1 MILKYPFQIN
11 SYGKTASELDSE
23 KQVEQLIGE
32 YFLSQQ
38 GQRPMQQYY
47 GSNSQ
52 SLLFETADPLLYEE
66 FKMESIAEVS
76 RQVPQVTIVSLDIYD
91 ASEKATTGL
100 SNALGIRISYRFP
113 FSNMVKVVSYTITDP
128 LQLTEDTPL

>member
-1 MILKYPFQIN
+1 MILKYPFQVN
-11 SYGKTASELDSE
+11 AYGKIASEIDSE
-23 KQVEQLIGE
+23 KEVEQLIGE

-47 GSNSQ
+47 GSNSN
-52 SLLFETADPLLYEE
+52 SLLFEIADPLLYEE
-66 FKMESIAEVS
+66 FKMESIAEVA
-76 RQVPQVTIVSLDIYD
+76 RQVPQVSILGLDIYD
-91 ASEKATTGL
+91 ASDSANTGL
-100 SNALGIRISYRFP
+100 PNALGIRVSYEFP

>member
-11 SYGKTASELDSE
+11 SYGKVDSEIDSE
-23 KQVEQLIGE
+23 KEVEQLIGE

-47 GSNSQ
+47 GSNSH

-66 FKMESIAEVS
+66 FKMESLAEVA
-76 RQVPQVTIVSLDIYD
+76 RQVPQVSILALDIYD
-91 ASEKATTGL
+91 ASNLATSNLT
-100 SNALGIRISYRFP
+100 NALGIRVSYQFP